1 MQRGDFDLDNS
12 GNAKSQDTGVIR
24 RIIQQRGGV
33 LTDQINTE
41 TDFVVLGSEPKVP
54 TMTEE
59 ELQDPVQKDRFEKA
73 RAALDAY
80 NKVREDAIQRGIPIV
95 NQNRFLYYI
104 GFYDQRRR

>member
-1 MQRGDFDLDNS
+1 MEQTLYFEDYQIGDVRTTH
-12 GNAKSQDTGVIR
+12 GRTI
-24 RIIQQRGGV
+24 
-33 LTDQINTE
+33 TE